1 MACHY
6 DLVVVQH
13 YIIISIF
20 TWYKY
25 IIMIMVSYYYDVY
38 IYSMAKC

>member
-6 DLVVVQH
+6 DIVVVQH

-25 IIMIMVSYYYDVY
+25 IMIIIMVS
-38 IYSMAKC
+38 